1 MSKKDRFAGFLV
13 VMLMIVLTSSGCTL
27 SNTPRRSLSEL
38 RTALLNHDADT
49 ALRYIDVDSVVDAM
63 VRDIFLEYEAKADN
77 PLMELGLKV
86 GKEVAGV
93 VMPGVRAIARRQV
106 RTAITSGDQWGY
118 FEDIRKASVWYL
130 NIRVDGDMA
139 VVEPKGRSSRG
150 FKMFRAGEGHWK
162 IVEIFRKRD

>member
-1 MSKKDRFAGFLV
+1 MSKKDRFAGFLLV
-13 VMLMIVLTSSGCTL
+13 ILMIVLTSSGCTL

-77 PLMELGLKV
+77 PIVALGLKAGRRV
-86 GKEVAGV
+86 TGV
-93 VMPGVRAIARRQV
+93 VMPGVRAIARCQV
-106 RTAITSGDQWGY
+106 RTAITSDDQWGY

-162 IVEIFRKRD
+162 IIEIIRKRD